1 MAAWSPPP
9 EFDGYRIMR
18 TLGRGGMGEVFL
30 AVDSLLDRRVAIKV
44 ISAAEPD
51 PTARERF
58 LVEARAIA
66 RLQHPNVVSIY
77 RVGQVDGIPYLVSEF
92 VDGQSLN
99 NLTKPVPWQRVLA
112 IAMDIARA
120 LAAAHQ
126 RGVLHRDIKP
136 ANVMTTPEGEAKLL
150 DFGIAKLLDPHD
162 GDVQGSSESRAAGSY
177 PAPSVALADAPT
189 GSIPCE
195 APGIRVEEASRLTA
209 VGFVVGTPAY
219 MAPEIRRG
227 EPASFRSDVYSLGV
241 LLYELCTGCLP
252 SAGSPS
258 CLRQG
263 ASEVDAAFAAV
274 VERCLHPD
282 PAARYASGNEVRSAL
297 AQLTPEARVGA
308 IPEGNPYPGLRS
320 FDTDRAGLYFGRD
333 SEVRDVLERLA
344 SEGFVVVAGDSGV
357 GKSSLCRAGLLPR
370 VQRWF
375 GTDRVWQSATV
386 VPGGS
391 PCRSLA
397 VSLGQALG
405 ENVDAIEH
413 LIRDDPGELGR
424 AVRSRLAD
432 TRGLVVFVDQL
443 EELVTLGESAEAAAC
458 ATALHWLSATRDCV
472 RVLASARSDFL
483 GRLTS
488 LPALG
493 NQLGPALYFLR
504 PLTKDRLREA
514 VEAPARAKGV
524 GFGAE
529 WMVEELVQSAAEAG
543 GGLPLLQFALSELWA
558 AKPAH
563 DAVISEKTYR
573 DIGGAR
579 GALAR
584 HADHVLA
591 SMSMELRQT
600 AKRLL
605 RELVTG
611 HQTRARRSDAELGA
625 EDPTARAA
633 LDALVGGRLV
643 VACESPDGTTYELA
657 HDALLRSWATLAHL
671 VASDAEARVVRERLR
686 LAAAEWKRL
695 GQARGALWT
704 RKQLRE
710 ADLVDRRE
718 LGEDERRFLRASKTQ
733 RRLWTGG
740 AISAMLVVVGA
751 IAVAHGATVHAQNKR
766 HDAAVNHELGRAHG
780 KLLEAHAVSREAQ
793 DAESHAFEAFD
804 REDQDAELAWSTAR
818 EKRSR
823 VDAFLDEA
831 ERYAESAVL
840 LDGARHDTR
849 QALAAILV
857 ARAAQAEARHE
868 DHNTERALAR
878 AALYDEE
885 NRYVADFRRPSPV
898 AIASV
903 PVGAT
908 VVLERFGG
916 QGYVTVPSAQ
926 ELSPGSYRA
935 TLELSGHATTR
946 VPFLVRSGE
955 ALDLRVPLVP
965 ASRVPQGF
973 EYVAPGVGWYG
984 SSAAE
989 DLRKDF
995 FHAAPIHPV
1004 HVPGFFIARHETTH
1018 RQWLDYVRRLPAHA
1032 RAAVLPVVKGGG
1044 FRGAIEV
1051 REGSDGTFEV
1061 TLGLGVRQ
1069 PRAREGERLL
1079 VDGRDKGGVDWL
1091 SMPVTGISAR
1101 DAVGYASWLD
1111 RTGRVPGARLCTEI
1125 EWERAARGADRRAYP
1140 HGPTLQPAQAN
1151 IDATYGKTAEGMAP
1165 DVVGSHPPTR
1175 SPFMVD
1181 DMAGNVWEW
1190 TRHAT
1195 DPSQYVARG
1204 GSFNYT
1210 AQVARVE
1217 NREIPEAG
1225 FQDASVGL
1233 RVCASS
1239 QDSALNRHA
1248 DSEPTRV
1255 IP

>member
-1 MAAWSPPP
+1 
-9 EFDGYRIMR
+9 
-18 TLGRGGMGEVFL
+18 MGEVFL
-30 AVDSLLDRRVAIKV
+30 AVDSLLDRRVAIKL

-136 ANVMTTPEGEAKLL
+136 ANVMTTPDGEAKLL
-150 DFGIAKLLDPHD
+150 DFGIAKLLDAHD
-162 GDVQGSSESRAAGSY
+162 PGTQPFSGSHAGGSY
-177 PAPSVALADAPT
+177 PAPSVDSADVPT

-195 APGIRVEEASRLTA
+195 APAVRVDEPSRLTG

-219 MAPEIRRG
+219 MAPEVRRG
-227 EPASFRSDVYSLGV
+227 EPATFRSDVYSLGV
-241 LLYELCTGCLP
+241 LLYELCTGRLP
-252 SAGSPS
+252 VAGSQS
-258 CLRQG
+258 GLRQ
-263 ASEVDAAFAAV
+263 ANEVDAAFAAV
-274 VERCLHPD
+274 VERCLHLD
-282 PAARYASGNEVRSAL
+282 PFVRYASGNDVRSAL
-297 AQLTPEARVGA
+297 AQLTPEARVGT

-320 FDTDRAGLYFGRD
+320 FDSDRAGLYFGRD

-375 GTDRVWQSATV
+375 GTDRVWQNTTV
-386 VPGGS
+386 VPGPS

-397 VSLGQALG
+397 VSLGHALG
-405 ENVDAIEH
+405 EEVDALERM
-413 LIRDDPGELGR
+413 IREDPGDLGR
-424 AVRSRLAD
+424 VVRSRLAG

-443 EELVTLGESAEAAAC
+443 EELVTLGESSEAAAC

-493 NQLGPALYFLR
+493 DQLGRSLYFLR
-504 PLTKDRLREA
+504 PLTKERLREA
-514 VEAPARAKGV
+514 VESPARAKGV
-524 GFGAE
+524 GFEAE

-558 AKPAH
+558 AKPAR
-563 DAVISEKTYR
+563 DAAISEKTYR

-625 EDPTARAA
+625 QDPTARAT
-633 LDALVGGRLV
+633 LDALVAGRLV
-643 VACESPDGTTYELA
+643 VACESPEGTTYELA
-657 HDALLRSWATLAHL
+657 HDALLRNWATLAHL

-695 GQARGALWT
+695 GCARGALWT

-710 ADLVDRRE
+710 ADLVDQRD
-718 LGEDERRFLRASKTQ
+718 LGEDEKRFLRASKTQ

-740 AISAMLVVVGA
+740 AISAMLALVGA
-751 IAVAHGATVHAQNKR
+751 VTVAHGATVHAQNKKQE
-766 HDAAVNHELGRAHG
+766 AAVGLELGRAHG
-780 KLLEAHAVSREAQ
+780 KLQEALAASREAE
-793 DAESHAFEAFD
+793 DAERGAFEAFD
-804 REDQDAELAWSTAR
+804 RGAQTAESAWSTAR
-818 EKRSR
+818 ERRSR
-823 VDAFLDEA
+823 VDVFLDEA
-831 ERYAESAVL
+831 ERCAESAVL
-840 LDGARHDTR
+840 LDGTRQDTR
-849 QALAAILV
+849 EALAAVLV
-857 ARAAQAEARHE
+857 ARAAQAETRH
-868 DHNTERALAR
+868 DGQGVERALAR
-878 AALYDEE
+878 AALYDED
-885 NRYVADFRRPSPV
+885 NRHVAAFRRPSPV
-898 AIASV
+898 TIASV

-908 VVLERFGG
+908 VSLERFDG
-916 QGYVTVPSAQ
+916 QGYVTVPSAE
-926 ELSPGSYRA
+926 ELPPGSYRA
-935 TLELSGHATTR
+935 TLELAEHATTR
-946 VPFLVRSGE
+946 VPFVTQGGE
-955 ALDLRVPLVP
+955 AVELRVPLVP
-965 ASRVPQGF
+965 ASRVPRGF
-973 EYVAPGVGWYG
+973 EYVPPGGGWYG

-995 FHAAPIHPV
+995 FHAAPIHSV
-1004 HVPGFFIARHETTH
+1004 HVPGFFVERHETTH
-1018 RQWLDYVRRLPAHA
+1018 GQWLEYVRSLPPPE
-1032 RAAVLPVVKGGG
+1032 RAAVLPTVEGGG

-1051 REGSDGTFEV
+1051 RERPDGAFELA
-1061 TLGLGVRQ
+1061 LGLGNRQ
-1069 PRAREGERLL
+1069 LRAREGDRLML
-1079 VDGRDKGGVDWL
+1079 EGRGKEGVNWL
-1091 SMPVTGISAR
+1091 TMPVSGISANH
-1101 DAVGYASWLD
+1101 AVGYTTWLD
-1111 RTGRVPGARLCTEI
+1111 RTGRVPGARLCTEV
-1125 EWERAARGADRRAYP
+1125 EWERAARGADWRAYP
-1140 HGPTLQPAQAN
+1140 HGHSLRPGEAN

-1165 DVVGSHPPTR
+1165 DRVGSHSASR

-1190 TRHAT
+1190 TQHAK
-1195 DPSQYVARG
+1195 DPGQFVARG

-1217 NREIPEAG
+1217 NREVPEAG
-1225 FQDASVGL
+1225 FRDVSVGL

-1239 QDSALNRHA
+1239 QDSTLNRHA
-1248 DSEPTRV
+1248 DSEPSRV
-1255 IP
+1255 TP